1 MRDIGKEPYIDL
13 AGGRIRCRRCQA
25 MSTRSG
31 EQCKKAAL
39 KSKRVCAF
47 HGGKSTG
54 PKTEAGK
61 QRIAQAHWIHGRETR
76 AGRLEYSDSATYLRE
91 LEDVAWALGMM
102 TGTRTR
108 GPKPKNYQPVKTL
121 EAAKRWIAMD
131 ALGLRCK
138 KNKVG

>member
-1 MRDIGKEPYIDL
+1 MREIPKEPYIDL
-13 AGGRIRCRRCQA
+13 AGGRILCRRCQA

-39 KSKRVCAF
+39 KNKSVCAF

-61 QRIAQAHWIHGRETR
+61 QRIVQAHWLHGRETQVS
-76 AGRLEYSDSATYLRE
+76 RLDYSDATTYLRE

-131 ALGLRCK
+131 ALGLSRK
-138 KNKVG
+138 KSKVG